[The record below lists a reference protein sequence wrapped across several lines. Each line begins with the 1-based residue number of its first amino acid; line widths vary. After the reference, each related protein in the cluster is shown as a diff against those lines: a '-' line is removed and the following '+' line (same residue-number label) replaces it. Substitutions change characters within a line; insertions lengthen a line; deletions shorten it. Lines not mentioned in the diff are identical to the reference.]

1 MNSIAEFLANPL
13 VWKMLIGYW
22 LFASAV
28 GALPELKADSPA
40 WYAFTFRFLHGFAGN
55 LKSAATR
62 FNLPQNP

>member
-28 GALPELKADSPA
+28 GALPDLTPNSSALYSFF
-40 WYAFTFRFLHGFAGN
+40 YRFLHGFAGN

-62 FNLPQNP
+62 FNVPQG